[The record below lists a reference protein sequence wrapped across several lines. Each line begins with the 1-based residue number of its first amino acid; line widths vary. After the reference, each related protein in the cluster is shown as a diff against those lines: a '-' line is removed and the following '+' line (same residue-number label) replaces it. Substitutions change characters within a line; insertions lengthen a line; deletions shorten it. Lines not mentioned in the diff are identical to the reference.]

1 MKFHIRQRQLVVL
14 LLSIVVVLVA
24 FPYVQGTFSPMC
36 CSTSFKPSS

>member
-24 FPYVQGTFSPMC
+24 FPYVQGNLFTDVLLNVLQAII
-36 CSTSFKPSS
+36 